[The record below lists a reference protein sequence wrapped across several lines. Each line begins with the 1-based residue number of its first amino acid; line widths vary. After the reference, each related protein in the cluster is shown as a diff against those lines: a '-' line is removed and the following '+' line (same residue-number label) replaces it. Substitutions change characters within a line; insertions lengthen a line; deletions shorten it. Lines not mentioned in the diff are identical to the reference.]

1 MPNNLKVTSPAFVD
15 NGFIPVKFTG
25 QGANISPPLIIENIS
40 GSVKL
45 IAIIMDDPDAPT
57 GVFTHWLIWNIPA
70 GITMIPEGIPNEAVV
85 YSLGGALQG
94 TNDFGKLGYGGPL
107 PPIGQ
112 LHTYRIKVYALDAFL
127 PLIAGIG
134 KLTLENGLIG
144 HIVQFGII
152 RGKYVLQNYGMQA
165 YLKKLY

>member
-1 MPNNLKVTSPAFVD
+1 MISPAFVD

-25 QGANISPPLIIENIS
+25 QGVNISPPLIIENIS
-40 GSVKL
+40 GSVKS

-112 LHTYRIKVYALDAFL
+112 LHTYRIKVFALNAFL

-134 KLTLENGLIG
+134 KLTLEIGMIG

-152 RGKYVLQNYGMQA
+152 RGKYVLQNYGM
-165 YLKKLY
+165 

>member
-1 MPNNLKVTSPAFVD
+1 MPNNLKVISPAFVD

-25 QGANISPPLIIENIS
+25 QGVNISPPLIIENIS
-40 GSVKL
+40 GSVKS

-112 LHTYRIKVYALDAFL
+112 LHTYRIKVFALNAFL

-134 KLTLENGLIG
+134 KLTLEIGMIG

-152 RGKYVLQNYGMQA
+152 RGKYVLQNYGM
-165 YLKKLY
+165 